1 MEKSTSKTEFHNV
14 DEYIAMFPENIQ
26 DKLKELRELIREI
39 APETEEI
46 ISYKMPTFRLN
57 GILLHFAAY
66 KNHIGFYPTPSG
78 IAEFK
83 DELSSYKHAKGS
95 VQFPI
100 DETLPINLI
109 RKMVA
114 FRVKENNAK
123 TNL

>member
-14 DEYIAMFPENIQ
+14 DEYIAMFPENVQ

-39 APETEEI
+39 APEAEET

-57 GILLHFAAY
+57 GSLLHFAAY
-66 KNHIGFYPTPSG
+66 KNHIGLYPTPSG
-78 IAEFK
+78 ITEFK

-123 TNL
+123 TN

>member
-14 DEYIAMFPENIQ
+14 DEYIAMFPENVQ

-39 APETEEI
+39 APEAEET

-57 GILLHFAAY
+57 GSLLHFAAY
-66 KNHIGFYPTPSG
+66 KNHIGLYPTPSG
-78 IAEFK
+78 ITEFK

>member
-100 DETLPINLI
+100 DEPLPINLI

>member
-100 DETLPINLI
+100 DEPLPINLI

-123 TNL
+123 TN